1 MPASLADSQASEGY
15 EMGSSEKLSRPDDEQ
30 AARDTCLRFLSRR
43 ARSAGELRER
53 LRTGGF
59 RADVAEGVLSDLQ
72 DAGLIDDE
80 EFARS
85 WVAGRKASGGASRR
99 RIAWELRRKGVD
111 RDLVE
116 RVLREEM
123 DDRTEL
129 GQAAQ
134 LARKKLRG
142 QRVDGK
148 ELSRLRRHLLDRGF
162 GFDTVDR
169 VLQAVAREEDT

>member
-1 MPASLADSQASEGY
+1 MRRKT
-15 EMGSSEKLSRPDDEQ
+15 SEKLSRPDDEQ
-30 AARDTCLRFLSRR
+30 AARDTCLRLLSRR

-59 RADVAEGVLSDLQ
+59 STDVAEGVLSNLE

-80 EFARS
+80 EFTRS
-85 WVAGRKASGGASRR
+85 WVSGRKAAGGASRR
-99 RIAWELRRKGVD
+99 RIDWELRRKGVD
-111 RDLVE
+111 RDLIE

-148 ELSRLRRHLLDRGF
+148 ELSRLRRHLLGRGF
-162 GFDTVDR
+162 GFDTVDS
-169 VLQAVAREEDT
+169 VLQAVAREEET

>member
-1 MPASLADSQASEGY
+1 MRRKT
-15 EMGSSEKLSRPDDEQ
+15 SEKLSRPDDEQ
-30 AARDTCLRFLSRR
+30 AARDTCLRLLSRR

-59 RADVAEGVLSDLQ
+59 SPDVAEGVLSNLQ

-85 WVAGRKASGGASRR
+85 WVAGRKAAGGASRR
-99 RIAWELRRKGVD
+99 RIAWELKRKGVD
-111 RDLVE
+111 RDLIE
-116 RVLREEM
+116 RVIGEEM

-148 ELSRLRRHLLDRGF
+148 ELSRLRRHLLGRGF
-162 GFDTVDR
+162 GFDTVDS
-169 VLQAVAREEDT
+169 VLQAVVREEET

>member
-1 MPASLADSQASEGY
+1 MRRRTSQ
-15 EMGSSEKLSRPDDEQ
+15 KPSRPDDRQ
-30 AARDTCLRFLSRR
+30 AVRDQCLRLLSHR
-43 ARSAGELRER
+43 ARSVGELRER

-59 RADVAEGVLSDLQ
+59 GTDVTEGVLSDME

-80 EFARS
+80 EFVRS
-85 WVAGRKASGGASRR
+85 WVAGRKAAGGASRR
-99 RIAWELRRKGVD
+99 KIAWELKRKGVD
-111 RDLVE
+111 RDLIE

-142 QRVDGK
+142 QRVEGK
-148 ELSRLRRHLLDRGF
+148 ELSRLRRHLLGRGF
-162 GFDTVDR
+162 GFDTVDS
-169 VLQAVAREEDT
+169 VLQAVVREEDA

>member
-1 MPASLADSQASEGY
+1 MRRKT
-15 EMGSSEKLSRPDDEQ
+15 SEKLSRPDDEQ
-30 AARDTCLRFLSRR
+30 AARDTCLRLLSRR
-43 ARSAGELRER
+43 ARSAGELREH

-59 RADVAEGVLSDLQ
+59 TTDVAEGVLSDLE

-85 WVAGRKASGGASRR
+85 WVAGRKAAGGASRR
-99 RIAWELRRKGVD
+99 RIAWELKRKGVD
-111 RDLVE
+111 RNLIE

-142 QRVDGK
+142 QRVDGT
-148 ELSRLRRHLLDRGF
+148 ELSRLRRHLLGRGF
-162 GFDTVDR
+162 GFDTVDS
-169 VLQAVAREEDT
+169 VLQAVAREEET

>member
-1 MPASLADSQASEGY
+1 MRRKTSG
-15 EMGSSEKLSRPDDEQ
+15 KLFRPDDEQ
-30 AARDTCLRFLSRR
+30 AARDTCLRLLSRR

-59 RADVAEGVLSDLQ
+59 SAGVAEGVLSDLT

-80 EFARS
+80 EFTRS
-85 WVAGRKASGGASRR
+85 WVAGRKAAGGASRR
-99 RIAWELRRKGVD
+99 KIAWELRRKGVD
-111 RDLVE
+111 RDLVD

-129 GQAAQ
+129 GQATQ
-134 LARKKLRG
+134 LARRRLRG
-142 QRVDGK
+142 QRADGK
-148 ELSRLRRHLLDRGF
+148 ELSRLRRHLLGRGF

-169 VLQAVAREEDT
+169 ALQAVVREEET

>member
-1 MPASLADSQASEGY
+1 MRRKT
-15 EMGSSEKLSRPDDEQ
+15 SEKLSRSDDEQ
-30 AARDTCLRFLSRR
+30 AARDTCLRLLSRR

-59 RADVAEGVLSDLQ
+59 STDVAEGVLSNLE

-85 WVAGRKASGGASRR
+85 WVAGRKAAGGASRR

-111 RDLVE
+111 RDLIE

-148 ELSRLRRHLLDRGF
+148 ELSRLRRHLLGRGF

>member
-1 MPASLADSQASEGY
+1 MRRKT
-15 EMGSSEKLSRPDDEQ
+15 SEKLSRPDDEQ
-30 AARDTCLRFLSRR
+30 AARDTCLRLLSRR

-53 LRTGGF
+53 LRTGGVST
-59 RADVAEGVLSDLQ
+59 DVAEGVLSNLE

-80 EFARS
+80 EFTRS
-85 WVAGRKASGGASRR
+85 WVAGRKAAGGASRR

-111 RDLVE
+111 RNLIE

-142 QRVDGK
+142 QQVDGK
-148 ELSRLRRHLLDRGF
+148 ELSRLRRHLLGRGF
-162 GFDTVDR
+162 GFGTVDS
-169 VLQAVAREEDT
+169 VLQAVAREHET

>member
-1 MPASLADSQASEGY
+1 MR
-15 EMGSSEKLSRPDDEQ
+15 SSEKLSRPEDEQ
-30 AARDTCLRFLSRR
+30 AARDTCLRLLSRR

-59 RADVAEGVLSDLQ
+59 STDVAEGVLSNLE

-85 WVAGRKASGGASRR
+85 WVAGRKAAGGASRR

-111 RDLVE
+111 RDLIE

-142 QRVDGK
+142 QPVDGK
-148 ELSRLRRHLLDRGF
+148 ELSRLRRHLLGRGF